1 MLPDM
6 ASIPRILP
14 RRADR
19 SPITLPMNSSGVS
32 ISTAM
37 IGACRL
43 RLQLQHHMTV
53 LAMAAGLLD
62 EFPLGFGAG
71 AADGFA
77 IRNLRLADV
86 GFDAE
91 LASHPLHQDFQMQLA
106 HAGNDGLARFLI
118 GVD

>member
-1 MLPDM
+1 
-6 ASIPRILP
+6 
-14 RRADR
+14 
-19 SPITLPMNSSGVS
+19 
-32 ISTAM
+32 
-37 IGACRL
+37 
-43 RLQLQHHMTV
+43 MTV

-118 GVD
+118 GVDREGRVFLCQAVQRERHFFLIGGGFRLHCLGDHRLRKFQPFQNDDCSRIA